1 MNPKGETISIAL
13 QTVSKQWQFY
23 CILKIKEISFILKR
37 INARQNKNMKESK
50 KKKSEVIQVKRK
62 FNQ

>member
-13 QTVSKQWQFY
+13 QTVSKQWWFY

-50 KKKSEVIQVKRK
+50 KKRVK
-62 FNQ
+62 